1 MLGNQEAAA
10 VDSKHFGGNGMKRF
24 MTLWLCSIV
33 LIACHSWTGITTAQL
48 EKKMGGPP
56 RAIRTSGA
64 YKVFIYRD
72 PMGGGQL
79 SFFVDK
85 DGIVRK
91 WNGAPVG
98 GTAGGD
104 AGEGAADGAP
114 AP

>member
-10 VDSKHFGGNGMKRF
+10 VDSKHFGGDGMKRLTSL
-24 MTLWLCSIV
+24 MLCCVV
-33 LIACHSWTGITTAQL
+33 LMACHPWTGITTTQL
-48 EKKMGGPP
+48 AKKMGGPP

-64 YKVFIYRD
+64 YKVYIYRD

-91 WNGAPVG
+91 WTGAPVG
-98 GTAGGD
+98 GTSGGD
-104 AGEGAADGAP
+104 AGEGSGDGAP